1 LRLKEMIILRDAIAQ
16 IFARAEKEAP
26 VEACGYLMGSPG
38 RITLQYQMVN
48 AEGREDHYSL
58 DPKEQFGAYKYARQE
73 GLTIIGAYHSH
84 PATLPR
90 PSAEDIR
97 LAYDHKLLYLIASL
111 MDGTKVIKG
120 FYIRDGKAEE
130 EPLVVED

>member
-1 LRLKEMIILRDAIAQ
+1 MIIPRDVIAQ
-16 IFARAEKEAP
+16 IFAQAEKEAP

-38 RITLQYQMVN
+38 RITLQYPMVN
-48 AEGREDHYSL
+48 AEAREDHYSL
-58 DPKEQFGAYKYARQE
+58 DPKQQFEAFKYARQQ

-84 PATLPR
+84 PATPAR

-97 LAYDHKLLYLIASL
+97 LAYDHRILYVIASL
-111 MDGTKVIKG
+111 MDGTRVIKG
-120 FYIRDGKAEE
+120 FYITDGKAEE